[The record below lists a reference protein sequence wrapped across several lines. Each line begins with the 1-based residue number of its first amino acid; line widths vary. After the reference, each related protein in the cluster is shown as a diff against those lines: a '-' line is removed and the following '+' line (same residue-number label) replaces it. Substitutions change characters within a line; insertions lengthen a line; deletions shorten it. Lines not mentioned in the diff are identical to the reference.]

1 MFSPLFLSEILCV
14 LCASAVKNFIVPGMK
29 LEEYRMRN
37 KIGVAVWGAGFAGDF
52 HVKGWQ
58 NVRLRGY
65 DVEVVA
71 VINRTKSKAETLM
84 QKYGVE
90 NHFHDLGQLLDS
102 ELASQV
108 DVVDVCLPP
117 FMHTPAAVEA
127 ANAGKHVI
135 VEKMFTGYA
144 PGKEF
149 ENEPIGETVSKYIMH
164 EEAMRQAMT
173 VKEAVKANGVMFGYA
188 ENWGYAPGVDVV
200 IDRIKEAG
208 SQILYA
214 YAIEAHHG
222 SASDSYYRWAWSGG
236 GSGVGKGS
244 HSLGGLMRI
253 FAALGFRPCSV
264 SANIAKLYR
273 DVKFTSKSIQQG
285 KYFDIEDY
293 CSMFVRFIDEA
304 GNKPIARADAHEFNT
319 GGVWNFMQ
327 IQTSEQNFTINMTP
341 HNMVVMYNPI
351 PGVYDPAELR
361 EKMETDAG
369 VSYLAPDES
378 YSQGQLAEFQNFAEC
393 IVARKEGRNVQPK
406 MDVDIAT
413 DLVNVIYTAYISAFE
428 ENGKEMPVERR

>member
-1 MFSPLFLSEILCV
+1 
-14 LCASAVKNFIVPGMK
+14 
-29 LEEYRMRN
+29 MRN
-37 KIGVAVWGAGFAGDF
+37 RLVIAVWGAGFAGDF

-71 VINRTKSKAETLM
+71 IVNRTKSRAEKLM
-84 QKYGVE
+84 QKYGIE
-90 NHFHDLGQLLDS
+90 HHFDDLTQMLDS
-102 ELASQV
+102 SLASQV
-108 DVVDVCLPP
+108 DAVDICLPT
-117 FMHTPAAVEA
+117 FMHSPGAVEA

-135 VEKMFTGYA
+135 VEKIFTGYA

-149 ENEPIGETVSKYIMH
+149 QDEHIGETVSKYVMH
-164 EEAMRQAMT
+164 EEAMRQAMS
-173 VKEAVKANGVMFGYA
+173 VKEAVEANDVVFGYA

-208 SQILYA
+208 SQILYG
-214 YAIEAHHG
+214 YGIEAHHG
-222 SASDSYYRWAWSGG
+222 SGSDSYYRWALSGG

-253 FAALGFRPCSV
+253 FADLGFRPYSV
-264 SANIAKLYR
+264 SANIAKLHK

-293 CSMFVRFIDEA
+293 CSMFVRFMDES

-319 GGVWNFMQ
+319 GGVLNFMN

-341 HNMVVMYNPI
+341 NNMVMMYNPV
-351 PGVYDPAELR
+351 PGTYNPEDLR

-369 VSYLAPDES
+369 VSYLSPDES
-378 YSQGQLAEFQNFAEC
+378 YTQGQLAEFQNFAEC
-393 IVARKEGRNVQPK
+393 IAARREGKEMQPK
-406 MDVDIAT
+406 MDIDIAT

-428 ENGKEMPVERR
+428 EDSKEMLITR

>member
-1 MFSPLFLSEILCV
+1 
-14 LCASAVKNFIVPGMK
+14 
-29 LEEYRMRN
+29 MRD

-58 NVRLRGY
+58 NVRLRGW
-65 DVEVVA
+65 DVEVTA
-71 VINRTKSKAETLM
+71 IINRTESRAKKLM
-84 QKYGVE
+84 QKYGVV
-90 NHFHDLGQLLDS
+90 NHFPDLGQLLDS
-102 ELASQV
+102 KLASEIV
-108 DVVDVCLPP
+108 VVDVCLPP
-117 FMHTPAAVEA
+117 FMHAPAAVEA

-149 ENEPIGETVSKYIMH
+149 ADEPIGETISKYIMH
-164 EEAMRQAMT
+164 EEAMRQA
-173 VKEAVKANGVMFGYA
+173 VAIKDAVESNEVMFGYA

-200 IDRIKEAG
+200 IDRIKEAE
-208 SQILYA
+208 SQILYG
-214 YAIEAHHG
+214 YGIEAHHG

-253 FAALGFRPCSV
+253 FADLGYRPYSV
-264 SANIAKLYR
+264 AANIAKVYK

-319 GGVWNFMQ
+319 GGVLNLMQ

-341 HNMVVMYNPI
+341 NNMVLMYNPV
-351 PGVYDPAELR
+351 PGTYNPEELR

-369 VSYLAPDES
+369 VSYLSADES
-378 YSQGQLAEFQNFAEC
+378 YTQGQLAEFQNFAEC
-393 IVARKEGRNVQPK
+393 IIARKDGEKAQPK
-406 MDVDIAT
+406 MDVQIAT

-428 ENGKEMPVERR
+428 EGGKEMLVKSELPYTV

>member
-1 MFSPLFLSEILCV
+1 MRDRV
-14 LCASAVKNFIVPGMK
+14 LI
-29 LEEYRMRN
+29 
-37 KIGVAVWGAGFAGDF
+37 AVWGAGFAGDF

-58 NVRLRGY
+58 NVRLSGY

-71 VINRTKSKAETLM
+71 IVNRTKSRAEKLM
-84 QKYGVE
+84 QKYGIE
-90 NHFHDLGQLLDS
+90 HHFDDLAQMLDS
-102 ELASQV
+102 SLVSQV
-108 DVVDVCLPP
+108 DAVDICLPT
-117 FMHTPAAVEA
+117 FMHAPGAVEA

-135 VEKMFTGYA
+135 VEKIFTGYA

-149 ENEPIGETVSKYIMH
+149 QDEPIGETISKYVMH
-164 EEAMRQAMT
+164 EEAMRQAMS
-173 VKEAVKANGVMFGYA
+173 VKEAIEANHVMFGYA

-200 IDRIKEAG
+200 IDRIKEAE
-208 SQILYA
+208 SQILYG
-214 YAIEAHHG
+214 YGIEAHHG
-222 SASDSYYRWAWSGG
+222 SGSDSYYRWALSGG

-253 FAALGFRPCSV
+253 FADLGFRPYSV
-264 SANIAKLYR
+264 SANIAKLHK

-293 CSMFVRFIDEA
+293 CSMFVRFIDES

-319 GGVWNFMQ
+319 GGVLNFMN

-341 HNMVVMYNPI
+341 NNMVMMYNPV
-351 PGVYDPAELR
+351 PGTYNPGELR

-369 VSYLAPDES
+369 VSYLSPDES
-378 YSQGQLAEFQNFAEC
+378 YTQGQLAEFQNFAEC
-393 IVARKEGRNVQPK
+393 IAARKEGKEMQPK
-406 MDVDIAT
+406 MDIDIAT

-428 ENGKEMPVERR
+428 EDSKEMLITR

>member
-1 MFSPLFLSEILCV
+1 MIPIMNGQKGGPYETDILIDT
-14 LCASAVKNFIVPGMK
+14 LIEWEG
-29 LEEYRMRN
+29 YRMQNR
-37 KIGVAVWGAGFAGDF
+37 IGIVVWGAGFAGDF

-65 DVEVVA
+65 DVEVA
-71 VINRTKSKAETLM
+71 AIINRTKSRAGKLM

-90 NHFHDLGQLLDS
+90 RHFHDLEQLLDS
-102 ELASQV
+102 QVASQV
-108 DVVDVCLPP
+108 DAVDICLPP
-117 FMHTPAAVEA
+117 FMHAPAAVEA

-149 ENEPIGETVSKYIMH
+149 EDEPIGETVSKYTMH
-164 EEAMRQAMT
+164 EEAMRQAMA
-173 VKEAVKANGVMFGYA
+173 VKEAVEANDVMFGYA

-200 IDRIKEAG
+200 IDKIKEAG

-214 YAIEAHHG
+214 YGIEAHHG

-253 FAALGFRPCSV
+253 FADLGFRPYSV
-264 SANIAKLYR
+264 SANIAKLWK
-273 DVKFTSKSIQQG
+273 DVEFTSKSIQQG

-293 CSMFVRFIDEA
+293 CSMFVRFIDPA

-327 IQTSEQNFTINMTP
+327 IQTSEQNFIINMTP
-341 HNMVVMYNPI
+341 NNMVMMYNPV
-351 PGVYDPAELR
+351 PGIYNPEELR

-369 VSYLAPDES
+369 LSYLSPDEA
-378 YSQGQLAEFQNFAEC
+378 YAQGQLAEFQNFAEC
-393 IVARKEGRNVQPK
+393 MAARKEGRIIKPK
-406 MDVDIAT
+406 MDIDIAT
-413 DLVNVIYTAYISAFE
+413 DLVNVIYTGYISAFE
-428 ENGKEMPVERR
+428 EDGKEMLIKR

>member
-1 MFSPLFLSEILCV
+1 
-14 LCASAVKNFIVPGMK
+14 
-29 LEEYRMRN
+29 MRN
-37 KIGVAVWGAGFAGDF
+37 RVGVAVWGAGFASDF

-71 VINRTKSKAETLM
+71 IINRTKSRAEKLM
-84 QKYGVE
+84 QKYDVQH
-90 NHFHDLGQLLDS
+90 HFDDLAQLLDS
-102 ELASQV
+102 PLASQV
-108 DVVDVCLPP
+108 DVVDICLPP
-117 FMHTPAAVEA
+117 FMHAPEAVEA

-149 ENEPIGETVSKYIMH
+149 QDEPIGETVSKYVMH
-164 EEAMRQAMT
+164 EEAMRQAMS
-173 VKEAVKANGVMFGYA
+173 VKEAVEANDVMFGYA

-214 YAIEAHHG
+214 YGIEAHHG
-222 SASDSYYRWAWSGG
+222 SASDSYYRWALSGG

-253 FAALGFRPCSV
+253 FAALGFRPYSV
-264 SANIAKLYR
+264 SANIAKIHK

-319 GGVWNFMQ
+319 GGVLNFMS

-341 HNMVVMYNPI
+341 NNMVLMYNPV
-351 PGVYDPAELR
+351 PGTYNPEELR

-369 VSYLAPDES
+369 VAYLSPDES
-378 YSQGQLAEFQNFAEC
+378 YTQGQLAEFQNFAEC
-393 IVARKEGRNVQPK
+393 IVARKEGRKIKPK
-406 MDVDIAT
+406 MDIDIAT
-413 DLVNVIYTAYISAFE
+413 DLVNVIYTAYISAYE
-428 ENGKEMPVERR
+428 EGGKEISIKR

>member
-1 MFSPLFLSEILCV
+1 MG
-14 LCASAVKNFIVPGMK
+14 NK
-29 LEEYRMRN
+29 LG
-37 KIGVAVWGAGFAGDF
+37 IAIWGAGFASDF
-52 HVKGWQ
+52 HTKGWQ
-58 NVRLRGY
+58 NVRLRGC
-65 DVEVVA
+65 DVEIVA
-71 VINRTKSKAETLM
+71 IINRTKAKAEKLM

-90 NHFHDLGQLLDS
+90 SHFHDLSQLLDS
-102 ELASQV
+102 ELGSQV

-117 FMHTPAAVEA
+117 FMHAPAAVEA
-127 ANAGKHVI
+127 ANAGKHVV

-149 ENEPIGETVSKYIMH
+149 ENEPIGETVSKHIMH
-164 EEAMRQAMT
+164 KEAMRQAMAI
-173 VKEAVKANGVMFGYA
+173 KEAVEANDVIFGYA

-214 YAIEAHHG
+214 YGIEAHHG
-222 SASDSYYRWAWSGG
+222 SASDSYYKWALSGG

-253 FAALGFRPCSV
+253 FAALGYRPHSV
-264 SANIAKLYR
+264 SANIAKLYK

-293 CSMFVRFIDEA
+293 CSMFVRFIDDA

-319 GGVWNFMQ
+319 GGVLNLMQ

-341 HNMVVMYNPI
+341 NNMVMMYNPV
-351 PGVYDPAELR
+351 PGVYDSEALR

-369 VSYLAPDES
+369 VSYLSADES
-378 YSQGQLAEFQNFAEC
+378 YTQGQLAEFQDFAEC
-393 IVARKEGRNVQPK
+393 VVARKNGEKRNPK
-406 MDVDIAT
+406 MDIDIAT

-428 ENGKEMPVERR
+428 EGGREMPIKRD